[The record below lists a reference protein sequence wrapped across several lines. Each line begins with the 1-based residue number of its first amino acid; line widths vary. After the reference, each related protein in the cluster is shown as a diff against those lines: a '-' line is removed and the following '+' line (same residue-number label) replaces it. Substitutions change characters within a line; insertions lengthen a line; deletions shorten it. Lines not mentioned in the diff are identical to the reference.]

1 MVYTECGYI
10 CSVVGPL
17 FTKTYQNITKR
28 CFSKKDC
35 PSTFSYTCF
44 SSICE
49 NIPHLEYSGGQSFT
63 LLRIH
68 DITSDGE
75 LERHAV

>member
-1 MVYTECGYI
+1 MVYSECGYI
-10 CSVVGPL
+10 CSVVGPPFHQDISKHRKTL
-17 FTKTYQNITKR
+17 FFNKRLSVNI
-28 CFSKKDC
+28 FL
-35 PSTFSYTCF
+35 YMF
-44 SSICE
+44 SSISE